1 MGAPAPV
8 QVIAIASGK
17 GGVGK
22 TQAAINL
29 AWTLAARGRR
39 VMLLDAS
46 FALPGVDVA
55 LGLTPQLTLVDVLE
69 GRCRLAEAVFTV
81 AGGFQVLAG
90 SAGRLSG
97 QLPALQLAGLIQAFS
112 ELPAPPEVLLI
123 DCAPGIGSD
132 VLGLLRASSEAL
144 LVVNDEPAAAADAL
158 TLLRRLNQDFAMSR
172 FRLLAS
178 MTLSAA
184 EGRALHERLLRQSES
199 LGGVSL
205 DYVGAIPLDDSL
217 RRAVQRQRTVC
228 EVLPRSRAANAYR
241 ELAEKVDAWPLP
253 ANPRGHLEFFVERLI
268 FAQAAPRPA
277 RP

>member
-90 SAGRLSG
+90 SAGRLPG
-97 QLPALQLAGLIQAFS
+97 QLPALRW
-112 ELPAPPEVLLI
+112 PA
-123 DCAPGIGSD
+123 
-132 VLGLLRASSEAL
+132 
-144 LVVNDEPAAAADAL
+144 
-158 TLLRRLNQDFAMSR
+158 
-172 FRLLAS
+172 
-178 MTLSAA
+178 
-184 EGRALHERLLRQSES
+184 
-199 LGGVSL
+199 
-205 DYVGAIPLDDSL
+205 
-217 RRAVQRQRTVC
+217 
-228 EVLPRSRAANAYR
+228 
-241 ELAEKVDAWPLP
+241 
-253 ANPRGHLEFFVERLI
+253 
-268 FAQAAPRPA
+268 
-277 RP
+277 